1 MKANQEPITS
11 DPVAQAQWEA
21 AIRAFRAEALRKGQE
36 AQARFDAE
44 LRAARFSPPWQGAAP
59 GHEWVGFAVVLRL
72 DLLQVLYC
80 SSLQNFPER
89 HHLIDFRECP

>member
-21 AIRAFRAEALRKGQE
+21 VIKAFHAEALRRGQE

-44 LRAARFSPPWQGAAP
+44 RRRCIFAAVARGRARA
-59 GHEWVGFAVVLRL
+59 
-72 DLLQVLYC
+72 
-80 SSLQNFPER
+80 
-89 HHLIDFRECP
+89 